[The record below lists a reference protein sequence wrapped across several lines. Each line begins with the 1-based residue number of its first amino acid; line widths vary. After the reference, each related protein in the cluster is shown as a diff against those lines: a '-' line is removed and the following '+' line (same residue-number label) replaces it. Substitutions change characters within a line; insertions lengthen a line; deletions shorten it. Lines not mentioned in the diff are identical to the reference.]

1 MPDDAPPPRNDPPR
15 KPAGLILRS
24 SMPRIKVEGNIVKIQ
39 PARLVLRDA
48 ESIDRAHDDITR
60 GRLAYAKHVLPAL
73 LKRYPLDF
81 DIVEAQARLL
91 EAEDDYDKAI
101 AILDENAEKFFQ
113 FLETT
118 VGKRDGLLIPYSHK
132 ENKPFIGCLFKLG
145 LYSWYK
151 VIDEAALGHF
161 KRLLGVDP
169 SDPKGARY
177 FILHLAIGL
186 GRYDEASSLANGIG
200 RNELQ
205 ALFSGGSSRL
215 LFGMLYGLGLLVFVL
230 GDLPG
235 AMTMIEFAI
244 KSNPHALANLLE
256 DPRFDHG
263 PVDHVVEQYGSSA
276 SESEGNGYVDDWGDL
291 WDSYPGS
298 LDFLL
303 LVASGMQKRDEDEM
317 NDTPEGG

>member
-1 MPDDAPPPRNDPPR
+1 MPDDATPPPGNPPR
-15 KPAGLILRS
+15 KPAALVLRS
-24 SMPRIKVEGNIVKIQ
+24 TMPRIKVEGNIVKIL

-60 GRLAYAKHVLPAL
+60 GRLAYARHVLPTL
-73 LKRYPLDF
+73 LKLYPLDF
-81 DIVEAQARLL
+81 DIIEAQARLFD
-91 EAEDDYDKAI
+91 AEDAHEQAI
-101 AILDENAEKFFQ
+101 KFLDEHVEKFFK

-118 VGKRDGLLIPYSHK
+118 AGRRDGLIIPYSHK
-132 ENKPFIGCLFKLG
+132 ENMPFIGCLFKLG

-151 VIDEAALGHF
+151 LKDEAALGYF
-161 KRLLGVDP
+161 KKLLEVDP

-186 GRYDEASSLANGIG
+186 ERFDDASMVASKIG
-200 RNELQ
+200 RDELQ
-205 ALFSGGSSRL
+205 ALFAGGSNRT
-215 LFGMLYGLGLLVFVL
+215 LFGLLYGLGLLVFVL

-235 AMTMIEFAI
+235 AMTMLEYAI

-263 PVDHVVEQYGSSA
+263 PVDHVVKQYGSGA
-276 SESEGNGYVDDWGDL
+276 SEQEGRGYVDDWGDV

-298 LDFLL
+298 LEFLL
-303 LVASGMQKRDEDEM
+303 LVAGGMAKRR
-317 NDTPEGG
+317 